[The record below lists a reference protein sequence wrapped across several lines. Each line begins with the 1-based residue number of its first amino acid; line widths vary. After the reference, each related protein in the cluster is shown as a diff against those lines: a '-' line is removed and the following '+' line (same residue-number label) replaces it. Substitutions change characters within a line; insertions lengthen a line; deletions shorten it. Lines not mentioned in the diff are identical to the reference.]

1 MAAKE
6 TTTSKRGALRLSGY
20 DRPLSYRTD
29 YDDGEARLV
38 NISTS
43 GCAIYKT
50 STELA
55 DNDKILISFALE
67 DPKAPVQ
74 IQATVIRAEGEGYGL
89 QFLHVED
96 DLKGRLI
103 RFFAQENRRQKRD
116 TINII

>member
-6 TTTSKRGALRLSGY
+6 TTSSKRGALRLSGY

-29 YDDGEARLV
+29 YDDGQARLV

-50 STELA
+50 STELS
-55 DNDKILISFALE
+55 DNDKILLSIVLE
-67 DPKAPVQ
+67 DPKSPVQ
-74 IQATVIRAEGEGYGL
+74 IQAIVIRAEEDGYGL
-89 QFLHVED
+89 HFQHMD
-96 DLKGRLI
+96 DELKGRII